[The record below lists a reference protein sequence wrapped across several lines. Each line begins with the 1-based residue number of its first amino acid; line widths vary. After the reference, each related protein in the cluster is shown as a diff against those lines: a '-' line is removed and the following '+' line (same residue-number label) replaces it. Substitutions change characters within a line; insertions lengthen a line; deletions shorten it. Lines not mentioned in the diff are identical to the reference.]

1 MKQNL
6 TNIPEVDINDV
17 NAFYVVGSTHKDG
30 ILGNEN
36 YKLNLKSL
44 GGGGGIDLNDRAAL
58 RKLYSAMLDAVSL
71 VLITEDLCVYNDD
84 PSSPGKGTYTVLF
97 PELPALP
104 GSMDV
109 TYAVSGLFKDT
120 LGNTH
125 NLETL
130 KLQWAPNDH
139 KLVGEWQESNTD
151 YILTIEPV
159 SDTEGR
165 MSIARELS
173 PLG

>member
-44 GGGGGIDLNDRAAL
+44 GGGIDLNDRAAL

-84 PSSPGKGTYTVLF
+84 PSSPDKGTYTVLF
-97 PELPALP
+97 SELPALP

-130 KLQWAPNDH
+130 KLQWSPNDH
-139 KLVGEWQESNTD
+139 KFVGEWQESNTD

-165 MSIARELS
+165 MSIARELDT
-173 PLG
+173 